1 MKLNAGQVKQTL
13 TQMDAQ
19 VVPDDHPAVNQL
31 VELYGDHT
39 YFLDQ
44 DGLKVLEEAE
54 SDAPAGEVVSLAD
67 WTDSTCSSLRAHKP
81 TSTGVVIAF
90 NQTKH

>member
-1 MKLNAGQVKQTL
+1 MKLNAAQVKQTL

-19 VVPDDHPAVNQL
+19 VVPDDHPAVSQL

-39 YFLDQ
+39 YFLDGG
-44 DGLKVLEEAE
+44 GLKVLEEAE
-54 SDAPAGEVVSLAD
+54 SDMPAGEVVSLAD
-67 WTDSTCSSLRAHKP
+67 WNDLTFSSLQAHEP
-81 TSTGVVIAF
+81 MPTGVVITL

>member
-1 MKLNAGQVKQTL
+1 MKLNAAQVKQTL

-44 DGLKVLEEAE
+44 GGLKVLEEVE
-54 SDAPAGEVVSLAD
+54 SDTPAGEVVSLAD
-67 WTDSTCSSLRAHKP
+67 WTDSTCISLRAHKP
-81 TSTGVVIAF
+81 TPTGVVIVLD
-90 NQTKH
+90 QMKH

>member
-1 MKLNAGQVKQTL
+1 MKLNAAQVKQTL

-19 VVPDDHPAVNQL
+19 VLPDDHPAVNQL

-39 YFLDQ
+39 YFLDRG
-44 DGLKVLEEAE
+44 GLKVLEGAE
-54 SDAPAGEVVSLAD
+54 SDMPAGEVVSLAD
-67 WTDSTCSSLRAHKP
+67 WTDSAFSSLLAHKP

-90 NQTKH
+90 TR